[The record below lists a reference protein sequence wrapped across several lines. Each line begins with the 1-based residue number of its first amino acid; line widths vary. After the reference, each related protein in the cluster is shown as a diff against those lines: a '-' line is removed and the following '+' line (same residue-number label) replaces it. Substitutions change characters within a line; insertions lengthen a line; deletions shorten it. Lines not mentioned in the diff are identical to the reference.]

1 MILKSQLTVGDLTFD
16 LRTAGNE
23 SNETVI
29 LLHGFPETSHMWI
42 PLMMDLI
49 KEGFYCIAPN
59 QRGYSRDA
67 KPRGKKNYTIDK
79 LGEDIIQISKA
90 LNSDKFHLIGHDWGA
105 AIGWYLSHQYPELLL
120 SWSALSVPHLQAFGE
135 AIVSDP
141 MQKRMSAYIRHF
153 QLPWLPEFNIKKQD
167 HKLFKRLWKNSSK
180 DEQEDY
186 LSVFREHGTVTAA
199 LNYYRGNYRMLKS
212 AGTTTVLGDVHV
224 PTLFIWGEADPAVG
238 YYSVAKCQDH
248 VKGDYNFVKVKG
260 GHWLVQTNY
269 EEVASSVI
277 NHLKKYRKILNS
289 K

>member
-16 LRTAGNE
+16 LRTAGKE

-29 LLHGFPETSHMWI
+29 LLHGFPETSHMWT
-42 PLMMDLI
+42 PLMKDLI

-67 KPRGKKNYTIDK
+67 KPKGKKNYTIEK
-79 LGEDIIQISKA
+79 LGADIIQISKV
-90 LNSDKFHLIGHDWGA
+90 LGKDKFHLIGHDWGA
-105 AIGWYLSHQYPELLL
+105 TIGWYLSNQYPELLL
-120 SWSALSVPHLQAFGE
+120 SWSALSVPHTQAFGE

-141 MQKRMSAYIRHF
+141 IQKRMSAYIRHF
-153 QLPWLPEFNIKKQD
+153 QVPWLPEFNIKKHD
-167 HKLFKRLWKNSSK
+167 HKLLKRHWKNSCK
-180 DEQEDY
+180 DEVDDY

-212 AGTTTVLGDVHV
+212 ASTTTILGDVHV
-224 PTLFIWGEADPAVG
+224 PTLFIWGEADPAIG
-238 YYSVAKCQDH
+238 YYGVEKCQDH

-269 EEVASSVI
+269 DEVASSVI